1 MSESRNRVLRGG
13 LRAVT
18 GVLIVGVAATVAV
31 MVGAAPLPS
40 VTREPVA
47 LRVDTKQGGERT
59 LVCAGSFAE
68 LGADSRHPGD
78 AVPSGTVGTVVSGAQ
93 PERGELERERSGGSA
108 PEVLRVAAGSG
119 FAAAQTQAVQTET
132 LRGLTA
138 QSCAEPVNE
147 QWLVGGTTMV
157 GSSTTVNL
165 GNPSEKPATVQLTVF
180 DENGRVDSAQT
191 SGVLVP
197 AGSERVV
204 SMNGYAPS
212 RERIAVR
219 VVSTGAAVTASLG
232 VAQVTGLQSFSV
244 DTVTRQLA
252 ADTTLVVP
260 GVTNLGDGAHSHGE
274 TGDADEFQ
282 VVVRAL
288 STTGRSGTATVRA
301 VLGDG
306 TSTDLGTLDL
316 AGAKVGELTVK
327 QWPEKANAVVIDAD
341 VPIVGGVLGQAA
353 GTGQHDTAWFT
364 PAPRL
369 PADTEIAAAVVDR
382 GQLVLTNPGTEDATV
397 RLGASAAFAE
407 GSATPPQE
415 YRVPAGAAIAVST
428 PGDSVILSSAPIYAG
443 VRIALGGDIAG
454 YPVLAEQERV
464 TAITVYPR

>member
-1 MSESRNRVLRGG
+1 MSESGKRVLRGG

-31 MVGAAPLPS
+31 LVGATPLPS

-47 LRVDTKQGGERT
+47 LRVDTKQGGERMF
-59 LVCAGSFAE
+59 VCAGSFAE
-68 LGADSRHPGD
+68 LGADTKNPGD
-78 AVPSGTVGTVVSGAQ
+78 AVPGGAVSIVTSGAQ
-93 PERGELERERSGGSA
+93 PERSELERERTGGSA
-108 PEVLRVAAGSG
+108 PEALRVAAGTG
-119 FAAAQTQAVQTET
+119 FAAAQSQAVQTET

-138 QSCAEPVNE
+138 QSCTEPVNE

-157 GSSTTVNL
+157 GASTTVNL

-180 DENGRVDSAQT
+180 DEHGRVDSAQT

-197 AGSERVV
+197 AGSERIV

-232 VAQVTGLQSFSV
+232 IGQVTGLQSFSV

-252 ADTTLVVP
+252 ADNALVIP
-260 GVTNLGDGAHSHGE
+260 GVTNLSDPAHSHGE
-274 TGDADEFQ
+274 TGDADEFR

-301 VLGDG
+301 LLGDG
-306 TSTDLGTLDL
+306 TSKELGTLDL
-316 AGAKVGELTVK
+316 AGQKVGELTVK
-327 QWPEKANAVVIDAD
+327 QWPAKANAVVIEAD
-341 VPIVGGVLGQAA
+341 VPIVGGALGQAA
-353 GTGQHDTAWFT
+353 GAEQHDTAWFA
-364 PAPRL
+364 PAPQL
-369 PADTEIAAAVVDR
+369 PAGAEVATAVVDR
-382 GQLVLTNPGTEDATV
+382 GQLILVNT
-397 RLGASAAFAE
+397 GADEAKVGVSGSGAAA
-407 GSATPPQE
+407 QE
-415 YRVPAGAAIAVST
+415 YRVPAGAAIAVT
-428 PGDSVILSSAPIYAG
+428 APGDSVITSSAPIYAG
-443 VRIALGGDIAG
+443 VRIAAGGDIAG
-454 YPVLAEQERV
+454 YPVLAEQQRV